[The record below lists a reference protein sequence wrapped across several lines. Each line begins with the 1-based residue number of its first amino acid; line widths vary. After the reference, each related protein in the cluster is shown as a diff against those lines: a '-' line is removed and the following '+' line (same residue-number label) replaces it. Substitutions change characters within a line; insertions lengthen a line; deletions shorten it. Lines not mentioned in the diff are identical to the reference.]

1 MKISKVKR
9 NIERFNPLS
18 VFVDNIGFNTTEME
32 LGKFFEYY
40 GEVISVK
47 IFENK

>member
-1 MKISKVKR
+1 
-9 NIERFNPLS
+9 
-18 VFVDNIGFNTTEME
+18 ME

-47 IFENK
+47 IFENKQNSNLFQGFVNFENSQEAEEALKAEG